1 MLPDKELNELVK
13 KAKKYDE
20 VAFGELYKHYF
31 RKVYSFIYYKVSNVT
46 AAEDLTGKVF
56 LKALDKISTLNSDGK
71 SFLPWILRIA
81 SNSTTDYFRA
91 KGKSDKIFINNGDSM
106 ETQLL
111 NVPSKDNPEEMV
123 LNGIEFGK
131 VKEAISQL
139 TKDQQQVILL
149 KFMSGLTNAQ
159 VGEILNKK
167 EGAVKALT
175 FRALNSLNRILGDD
189 EQKI

>member
-1 MLPDKELNELVK
+1 
-13 KAKKYDE
+13 
-20 VAFGELYKHYF
+20 
-31 RKVYSFIYYKVSNVT
+31 
-46 AAEDLTGKVF
+46 
-56 LKALDKISTLNSDGK
+56 
-71 SFLPWILRIA
+71 
-81 SNSTTDYFRA
+81 
-91 KGKSDKIFINNGDSM
+91 M

-131 VKEAISQL
+131 VKDAISQL

-189 EQKI
+189 